1 MSELDDQPGAAS
13 RSAPAASGPVGA
25 TPDGA
30 VASAADGVGTGTP
43 VAETTTTLD
52 DQPRPTSE
60 TEDAA
65 HHSALFGR
73 GLLYVVVSSLQFVT
87 GAIAS
92 PILAHLLDSP
102 AEFGALS
109 SAIALHQLLIVF
121 ALVGLDQAVVLKRG
135 QDGHDGEVRSLAG
148 SAFLI
153 VVAVTAVLLGTAR
166 WWAGPLGFEAGL
178 SPLVLI
184 TVVWTVPSAM
194 VVVLLGLLLAQ
205 DRLRPYS
212 WVSLLAVVGGQ
223 TTGVVLALTVAR
235 TAPAYAWGLVAAD
248 TVAALVA
255 VVLTRPKLRGAV
267 SPTIL
272 RPALALGLPLM
283 LGSLSSFVLNAGDR
297 IVIQRIAGAA
307 EVGRYQIAY
316 TVGFVALQLL
326 NQTSSAWTPRFAAVA
341 DEASRWRLI
350 GTSRNSLFR
359 VLSPVLLGVVLASP
373 VVLRVF
379 APASFRPEGLLVVV
393 LLVVASAYPVT
404 AAGATSKMLVTA
416 RRTRPLAIWAATAA
430 SVNLVLNIALVPR
443 FGIEGAAFATL
454 LAYLVLA
461 GGQRWSVRGRP
472 YWPGTAT
479 VVKVEIVVVLLVATA
494 TTLLPQT
501 TVWNWSRFA
510 LAVACLP
517 WFWVRLRQAR
527 TPS

>member
-1 MSELDDQPGAAS
+1 MSDVEDQHPAPDQVPLLPDLWG
-13 RSAPAASGPVGA
+13 SAPSGADAVG
-25 TPDGA
+25 
-30 VASAADGVGTGTP
+30 SSTP
-43 VAETTTTLD
+43 VSGLPSTPAEGD
-52 DQPRPTSE
+52 DPG
-60 TEDAA
+60 
-65 HHSALFGR
+65 HSALFGR

-92 PILAHLLDSP
+92 PILAHLLASP

-153 VVAVTAVLLGTAR
+153 VVGVTAALLGTAR
-166 WWAGPLGFEAGL
+166 WWATPLGFDGV
-178 SPLVLI
+178 SQLVLI

-223 TTGVVLALTVAR
+223 TTGVVLALVVAR

-248 TVAALVA
+248 TVAAIVA
-255 VVLTRPKLRGAV
+255 VVLTRPRLRGAV
-267 SPTIL
+267 SPALL

-283 LGSLSSFVLNAGDR
+283 LGALSSFVLNAGDR

-316 TVGFVALQLL
+316 TVGFIALQLL
-326 NQTSSAWTPRFAAVA
+326 GQTSNAWTPRFASIK

-350 GTSRNSLFR
+350 GSSRNSLYR

-393 LLVVASAYPVT
+393 LLVVASAYPVA

-416 RRTRPLAIWAATAA
+416 RRTRPLALWAASAA
-430 SVNLVLNIALVPR
+430 AVNLVLNIALVPG
-443 FGIEGAAFATL
+443 FGIEGAALATL
-454 LAYLVLA
+454 LAYLLLA

-472 YWPGTAT
+472 YWPGTPT
-479 VVKVEIVVVLLVATA
+479 VVKVEGVVVLLIATA
-494 TTLLPQT
+494 SVLLPQA
-501 TVWNWSRFA
+501 TVWNWSRFV

-527 TPS
+527 NPA

>member
-1 MSELDDQPGAAS
+1 MTERHDEPGLAE
-13 RSAPAASGPVGA
+13 P
-25 TPDGA
+25 T
-30 VASAADGVGTGTP
+30 SAAPGTTP
-43 VAETTTTLD
+43 ETDDAE
-52 DQPRPTSE
+52 
-60 TEDAA
+60 

-92 PILAHLLDSP
+92 PILAHLLSSP

-153 VVAVTAVLLGTAR
+153 VVAVTVVLFLTAR
-166 WWAGPLGFEAGL
+166 WWATPLGFDGV
-178 SPLVLI
+178 SQLVVI
-184 TVVWTVPSAM
+184 TVVWTVPSGM
-194 VVVLLGLLLAQ
+194 IVVLLGLMLAQ

-212 WVSLLAVVGGQ
+212 WVSLIAVVGGQ
-223 TTGVVLALTVAR
+223 ATGVVLALTVAR
-235 TAPAYAWGLVAAD
+235 TAPTYAWGLVAAD
-248 TVAALVA
+248 TVAAVIA
-255 VVLTRPKLRGAV
+255 VVVTRPRLRGSV
-267 SPTIL
+267 SPAML
-272 RPALALGLPLM
+272 RPALGLGLPLM

-326 NQTSSAWTPRFAAVA
+326 GQTSNAWTPRFAAVP
-341 DEASRWRLI
+341 DEPSRWRLI
-350 GTSRNSLFR
+350 GTSRNSIYR

-379 APASFRPEGLLVVV
+379 APASFRPESLLVVV
-393 LLVVASAYPVT
+393 LLVVASAYPVA
-404 AAGATSKMLVTA
+404 AAGATSKMLITA
-416 RRTRPLAIWAATAA
+416 RRTRPLAVWAAAA
-430 SVNLVLNIALVPR
+430 AVVNLALNILLVPVL
-443 FGIEGAAFATL
+443 GIEGAAFATL
-454 LAYLVLA
+454 LAFLLLA
-461 GGQRWSVRGRP
+461 GGQRWSLRGRP
-472 YWPGTAT
+472 YWPGTSTAL
-479 VVKVEIVVVLLVATA
+479 KAEIAVVLVVCTV

-510 LAVACLP
+510 VAVACLP
-517 WFWVRLRQAR
+517 WFWIRLKQAR
-527 TPS
+527 NPV